1 MGIDANGA
9 AFLAMARHAGVD
21 FTTTL
26 TLGRQSM
33 FVDAR
38 SLDRAVRPFRPVDRD
53 RTVAMSR
60 PAQSYA
66 DEFMRYLGAREL
78 VALDASDFEGAEVIH
93 DLNSPVPSDWH
104 LRYTLVVDGGT
115 TEHVFNFPVALEN
128 AMRMVADDGHLVV
141 IVPANQQLGHGL
153 YQLSPELYFRTL
165 CADNGFRI
173 RCCLLRESGLRS
185 RWLRVQDPAE
195 RGYRLQHAG
204 LGPTDLFVLAQRVGD
219 TGELRIGQQSDYES
233 AWSRGGAPAVG
244 ATGPGSGWRG
254 RVARRLGPSATVRVA
269 GTRSLLSA
277 WRGSGM
283 QTVDL
288 ADIGDELIARRT

>member
-26 TLGRQSM
+26 TLCRQSM

-204 LGPTDLFVLAQRVGD
+204 LGPTDLSCLRNGLATLASCVSVSSP
-219 TGELRIGQQSDYES
+219 TT
-233 AWSRGGAPAVG
+233 SRPGPAVG
-244 ATGPGSGWRG
+244 LRRWGRRVPGPGGGAASPVDWAPRQRSELPEPDRCCRRG
-254 RVARRLGPSATVRVA
+254 
-269 GTRSLLSA
+269 
-277 WRGSGM
+277 
-283 QTVDL
+283 
-288 ADIGDELIARRT
+288 GDRECRPWTSPTSEMS